1 MVIFWGLI
9 GFLGLVIGLGLCALE
24 FIVTYGREA
33 VEAWMGYE
41 VPLMIFVGG
50 LAAIFLAFV
59 IHSIEN
65 QEKQERQQKNSLD
78 WALNLLKKGDTK
90 GVIYWHKKEKDPSDT
105 DPIQI
110 VVKIAEAMQNDSL
123 KSIKELSMSQLA
135 IYDSIGPSLDEA
147 YINYARSLFIKKNY
161 SSAQKWFQLVYE
173 RKKEESCL
181 YLGLCCLQL
190 HDYSKASYFLTESL
204 ANKQTFTVLYNLLLI
219 HTYLKQY
226 KNALK
231 DLKELRKVF
240 PEELKHKKKVL
251 LEIPFEHLME
261 EQ

>member
-1 MVIFWGLI
+1 MVIFFGLI

-24 FIVTYGREA
+24 FIVTYGEA

-123 KSIKELSMSQLA
+123 KSIKELYRSQLT
-135 IYDSIGPSLDEA
+135 IYD
-147 YINYARSLFIKKNY
+147 
-161 SSAQKWFQLVYE
+161 
-173 RKKEESCL
+173 
-181 YLGLCCLQL
+181 
-190 HDYSKASYFLTESL
+190 
-204 ANKQTFTVLYNLLLI
+204 
-219 HTYLKQY
+219 
-226 KNALK
+226 
-231 DLKELRKVF
+231 
-240 PEELKHKKKVL
+240 
-251 LEIPFEHLME
+251 
-261 EQ
+261 